1 MELSKIQTLS
11 LMLDQER
18 KNLDALQANKKQP
31 ADIACAEQNIRKLTE
46 QLKQICGEVNI
57 SYKKSK
63 SLLIFFTHHLRLS
76 VANI

>member
-18 KNLDALQANKKQP
+18 KNLDVLLATKKQSAP
-31 ADIACAEQNIRKLTE
+31 DIACAEQNIRKLEE

-57 SYKKSK
+57 ITIQQSRKLFQPFLFASK
-63 SLLIFFTHHLRLS
+63 CS
-76 VANI
+76 